1 MTRFLPA
8 RIFSVSVFSYGCRAV
23 RLGLRVGPSGVQMDI
38 EGDQTMCGEM
48 VHGSKGPFGAEV
60 ETGA

>member
-1 MTRFLPA
+1 MTRFLSA
-8 RIFSVSVFSYGCRAV
+8 RIVSVPVFSYGCRAV

-48 VHGSKGPFGAEV
+48 VHGSKGLFGAEV
-60 ETGA
+60 EIGA